1 MIDIVNGLKI
11 TSSNEKRNR
20 EYQSYYREYSRDQEG
35 KKQAKING
43 LYVLKWYCQAWCFVG
58 DLFLN
63 TGLGD
68 DFTFNW
74 VMAIQ

>member
-1 MIDIVNGLKI
+1 MKKEIENI
-11 TSSNEKRNR
+11 NR
-20 EYQSYYREYSRDQEG
+20 TREYSRDQEG

-63 TGLGD
+63 IGLGD